1 MLLCAQLCTHASL
14 SFCRRIRD
22 LDAAVGD
29 ADVLGRIQA
38 ACAWLLGRARL
49 TEAL

>member
-1 MLLCAQLCTHASL
+1 MLLCAQLCTHASIMPG
-14 SFCRRIRD
+14 RRISD

-29 ADVLGRIQA
+29 ADVLVRVQA